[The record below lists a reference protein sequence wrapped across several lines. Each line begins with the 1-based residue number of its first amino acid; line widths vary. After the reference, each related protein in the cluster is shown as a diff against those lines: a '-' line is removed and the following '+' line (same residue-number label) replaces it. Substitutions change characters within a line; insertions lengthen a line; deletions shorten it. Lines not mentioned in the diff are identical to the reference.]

1 MKFNPIGYWEGQVAP
16 NQTDNDTDIN
26 GHGFRYKVRILF
38 STLPNGKGVDSVDA
52 TIKNKDLKFAS
63 VVMPP
68 THGSGNRLSCGIRGG
83 EFVCGYFLDSEGQY
97 PRITGIIP
105 RSINEPNLTAPEAE
119 TQETTYGTLIK
130 TDTQER
136 SKSSPT
142 ARPSSPSPEGD
153 GSVAETGMKRSQ
165 ALKLVPGAL
174 SGPKMK

>member
-1 MKFNPIGYWEGQVAP
+1 MKFNPVGYWEGQVAP

-68 THGSGNRLSCGIRGG
+68 THGSGNRLLCGIRGG

-97 PRITGIIP
+97 PRITGVIP
-105 RSINEPNLTAPEAE
+105 RSTNESNLTAQQAE
-119 TQETTYGTLIK
+119 SQETTYGTLIK
-130 TDTQER
+130 TDTQRR
-136 SKSSPT
+136 STSSPT

-153 GSVAETGMKRSQ
+153 GSVAETGMTRKE